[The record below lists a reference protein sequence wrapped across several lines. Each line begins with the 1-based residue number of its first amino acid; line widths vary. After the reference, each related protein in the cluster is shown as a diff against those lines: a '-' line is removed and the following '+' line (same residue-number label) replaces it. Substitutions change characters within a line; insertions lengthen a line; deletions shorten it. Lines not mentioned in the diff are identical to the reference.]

1 MSFSNVVKR
10 ELSAIVPKNT
20 CCRRAFAS
28 GLVFGSVIDNKKMIL
43 KISSGECSQF
53 CSKMLKERFGK
64 TPTLLKNTVNR
75 GEEYDI
81 YEFESVSFL
90 TFIDDRKNVSNSLKC
105 DSCINSFLR
114 GVFMSSGTVS
124 DPHSAS
130 YHAEFTFQDSICA
143 KIVYEFLSKLE
154 LSPKITNRKNGTIG
168 LYYKSSTNIE
178 ELLMNLGATNSA
190 FELMNCK
197 IERTIRNE
205 ENRATN
211 CVARNI
217 SRSVEASR
225 RQTEEIE
232 ALVSSGRLESLPYD
246 LRVTARLRLEN
257 PEASLTELALLH
269 VPPISK
275 SGLNHR
281 LQKLSDE
288 SKKINTHNSD

>member
-1 MSFSNVVKR
+1 MSFTNDIKK
-10 ELSAIVPKNT
+10 ELSAITLKNT

-28 GLVFGSVIDNKKMIL
+28 GLVFGNVIDDNNKVIL
-43 KISSGECSQF
+43 RFPAGECSEF
-53 CSKMLKERFGK
+53 CSKILKDRFGK
-64 TPTLLKNTVNR
+64 SLCLIKNATKR
-75 GEEYDI
+75 GEEYEI
-81 YEFESVSFL
+81 FELESTLASVFL
-90 TFIDDRKNVSNSLKC
+90 KDKVEVVSKSLKC
-105 DSCINSFLR
+105 DYCLNAFLR
-114 GVFMSSGTVS
+114 GVFVSLGTVN

-130 YHAEFTFQDSICA
+130 YHAEFIFQDVKSA
-143 KIVYEFLSKLE
+143 RFVHELLGKLD
-154 LSPKITNRKNGTIG
+154 LTSGITNRKNGTIG

-178 ELLMNLGATNSA
+178 ELLVTLGATNAA

-225 RQTEEIE
+225 RQIEEIE
-232 ALVSSGRLESLPYD
+232 MLVTSGRIDTLPYD

-257 PEASLTELALLH
+257 PESSLTELALMH

-288 SKKINTHNSD
+288 SKKVEYS